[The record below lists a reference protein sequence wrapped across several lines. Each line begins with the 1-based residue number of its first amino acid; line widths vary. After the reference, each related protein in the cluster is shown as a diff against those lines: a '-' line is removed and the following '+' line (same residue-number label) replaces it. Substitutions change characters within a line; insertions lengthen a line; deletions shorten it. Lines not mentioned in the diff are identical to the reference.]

1 MCGGIERLI
10 EGERMSEADNEL
22 RRREREVFENNH
34 NLVGMKV
41 YILEKWCGP
50 SKSTNSKRKNNK
62 EYLG

>member
-1 MCGGIERLI
+1 
-10 EGERMSEADNEL
+10 MSEADNEL

-34 NLVGMKV
+34 NLVGMEV